1 MAAPGAPHS
10 VPASMMSASAIK
22 TASPLLL
29 DEVRQGGYLTD
40 GYALYRVAAVIR
52 SSRGVR
58 LVELEDCRTLEVQ
71 AYAGPGLTALG
82 LRPVSIES
90 AG

>member
-1 MAAPGAPHS
+1 
-10 VPASMMSASAIK
+10 MSASATK
-22 TASPLLL
+22 TPAKPLLA
-29 DEVRQGGYLTD
+29 DRVAQGGYLTD

-52 SSRGVR
+52 GSRGIR

-71 AYAGPGLTALG
+71 AYAGSRLDALG
-82 LRPVSIES
+82 LRPVTVEL